1 MSQIF
6 RKIEQSHETN
16 LLDSLSK
23 SLEQGIGD
31 SKQKLVGQEN
41 LLASSTLNLLDGD
54 DLLNEGDDEDILNM
68 QQKEGND
75 SAILNMLDDEIND
88 DDENVPSLDISQL
101 ATNKP
106 TGDHAESNAYMTPN
120 MRSSI
125 EEENSH
131 YQSATAQLQG
141 IERLKNVYGD
151 AVQGSLS
158 VISEEKSQWMVE
170 SFSAAS
176 SKHY

>member
-1 MSQIF
+1 
-6 RKIEQSHETN
+6 
-16 LLDSLSK
+16 
-23 SLEQGIGD
+23 
-31 SKQKLVGQEN
+31 
-41 LLASSTLNLLDGD
+41 
-54 DLLNEGDDEDILNM
+54 
-68 QQKEGND
+68 
-75 SAILNMLDDEIND
+75 MLDDEIND

-106 TGDHAESNAYMTPN
+106 IGEHEESNAYMTPN
-120 MRSSI
+120 MRSSF

-131 YQSATAQLQG
+131 YQSAAAQLQG

-151 AVQGSLS
+151 AAQGSLS

>member
-1 MSQIF
+1 MSRIF

-106 TGDHAESNAYMTPN
+106 VGDHANNNAYMTPN
-120 MRSSI
+120 MRSSF

-131 YQSATAQLQG
+131 YQSAAAQL
-141 IERLKNVYGD
+141 
-151 AVQGSLS
+151 
-158 VISEEKSQWMVE
+158 
-170 SFSAAS
+170 
-176 SKHY
+176 